1 MSPDK
6 WTETQKGRAAIL
18 FREYPEIDKA
28 FSLSHSL
35 RMIFLQRCSKEEGR
49 KSIAWIIHN
58 TKKRE
63 RFFAYVQKNAFFW
76 TDHAVSRIC
85 IIFFGGG
92 WLNIVETYTR
102 KYA

>member
-49 KSIAWIIHN
+49 KSIA
-58 TKKRE
+58 
-63 RFFAYVQKNAFFW
+63 
-76 TDHAVSRIC
+76 
-85 IIFFGGG
+85 
-92 WLNIVETYTR
+92 
-102 KYA
+102 